1 MAKWSEELFFYNDKS
16 VQYPY
21 KSNIRISMN
30 EENNVYKHKNRAFS
44 YRDFFYQIKGAV
56 VLKISIISLK

>member
-1 MAKWSEELFFYNDKS
+1 MVKWSEELFFYNDKS

-44 YRDFFYQIKGAV
+44 YRDFFYQIKEAV
-56 VLKISIISLK
+56 VWKKLVSSL